1 MYRGNVDVSQ
11 RFFYKIGRRRSAAIY
26 RGEVFSNRHGEVF
39 SNRHG
44 EVFSNRHGEVFSNRD
59 VLKKTT
65 MLPDDVIASRFIA
78 ATH

>member
-26 RGEVFSNRHGEVF
+26 RGEVFSNRRGEVF
-39 SNRHG
+39 SNR
-44 EVFSNRHGEVFSNRD
+44 RGEVFSNRD